1 MTTTPIISVAWFEAT
16 KRIILQRAVVSS
28 PTDGAIGAVEQLFVQ
43 ASNSANFF
51 FCWSDFAHLFLL
63 MRFLLIFFLSMR
75 FFARFFFCPWYF
87 CQFFQLMKCLLM
99 RFLPEWDFFCPWD
112 FCKPLTLSLRDQLDG
127 DLVNGITLCKCFKV
141 ELLFR
146 REWRTCCWKWR
157 RFLCRPISVSATS
170 HCLQILSKSYPAA
183 LHNAQYKAA
192 MLANLFPHWW
202 SRSSHSPIYLFYE
215 FVFQKPWN
223 KSYGTRRTWK
233 ICFLLRFSQRG
244 GKIINCLCST
254 LSSQKWKAHFLL
266 DWFHGWMCFKI
277 VNMGQSESA
286 PVQYHTWL
294 PTNPF
299 IHTWAGFSHQYY
311 WCVYNIFKS

>member
-1 MTTTPIISVAWFEAT
+1 MGL
-16 KRIILQRAVVSS
+16 LQTSHLITER
-28 PTDGAIGAVEQLFVQ
+28 PTWWGSRRWNYFVQ
-43 ASNSANFF
+43 
-51 FCWSDFAHLFLL
+51 
-63 MRFLLIFFLSMR
+63 M
-75 FFARFFFCPWYF
+75 
-87 CQFFQLMKCLLM
+87 FQTKWNYC
-99 RFLPEWDFFCPWD
+99 
-112 FCKPLTLSLRDQLDG
+112 
-127 DLVNGITLCKCFKV
+127 
-141 ELLFR
+141 
-146 REWRTCCWKWR
+146 REWRACWKWR

-254 LSSQKWKAHFLL
+254 LSSQKWKGHFLL